1 MQCDVDRYFEPVGL
15 HVEQLYWASNIRV
28 PDQVLN
34 QINTKIANEQA
45 ALAAQANVATVKA
58 NADARIADAEGKAE
72 SSQIEGDALRAN
84 PEILRQ
90 RAIEAGRELSVCV
103 LEKGSEP
110 GAHVLSGAVM
120 DPRALTELFP
130 DWAERGAPLKQKVTR
145 DEFLFLSETGAR
157 STPNALLPEC
167 FHNEGNYII
176 SLGEVTRWLAQ
187 QAEALEVAIFPGFAA
202 AEVLYG
208 DNGEVIGVA
217 TGDMGIEKDG
227 SIGPAFERGM
237 ALQAKYT
244 IFAEGARGHLGRQ
257 LIARYTLDEGKDPQA
272 YGIGIKELWQIDP
285 SRHEPGLVVHAA
297 GWPLDSDTYGG
308 AFLYHADG
316 GKVAI
321 GYVVGL
327 DYRNPWLSPFEEFQR
342 FKTHPSIRKHLEGGT
357 RIGYGARAITAGGL
371 LSLPKTVFPGGALV
385 GCEAGHLNA
394 SRIKGSHAAIKTGM
408 LCADAA
414 FDALAADRQHDE
426 LSSYPKAFEASWL
439 FTELQQAKNFKQW
452 FKKGQT
458 VATLMT
464 GVEQWL
470 LPKLGVRNPP
480 WTLHRTQPDHACLE
494 PAAKHTRIAYPKP
507 DGVLTFDRLSSVFLS
522 STNHDENQPSHLTLK
537 DPSIPVKV
545 NLAEYAGPEARYCPA
560 GVYEFVGEADNARLQ
575 INAQNCV
582 HCKTCDIK
590 DPTQNIVWVTP
601 QGGGGPN
608 YSGM

>member
-1 MQCDVDRYFEPVGL
+1 MSAE
-15 HVEQLYWASNIRV
+15 
-28 PDQVLN
+28 
-34 QINTKIANEQA
+34 
-45 ALAAQANVATVKA
+45 A
-58 NADARIADAEGKAE
+58 NALPPREVMEFDVVIVGAGPAGLATAIR
-72 SSQIEGDALRAN
+72 
-84 PEILRQ
+84 LRQ

-237 ALQAKYT
+237 ALHAKYT

-257 LIARYTLDEGKDPQA
+257 LIARYKLDEGKDPQA

-285 SRHEPGLVVHAA
+285 ARHEPGLVVHAA

-327 DYRNPWLSPFEEFQR
+327 DYKNPWLSPFEEFQR

-385 GCEAGHLNA
+385 GCEAGYLNA

-426 LSSYPKAFEASWL
+426 LSAYPKAFEASWL

-494 PAAKHTRIAYPKP
+494 PASQHTRIAYPKP

-537 DPSIPVKV
+537 DPSIPVRV

-560 GVYEFVGEADNARLQ
+560 GVYEFVGDADNARLQ